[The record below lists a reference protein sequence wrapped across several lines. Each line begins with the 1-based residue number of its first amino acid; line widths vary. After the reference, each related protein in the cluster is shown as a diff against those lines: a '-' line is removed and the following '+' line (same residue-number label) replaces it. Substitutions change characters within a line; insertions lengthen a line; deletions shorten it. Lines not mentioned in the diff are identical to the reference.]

1 MSVEA
6 SKLYK
11 VEGQGL
17 TQVQFQTPAALTLS
31 GTAPVA
37 YRVIDHGEQIFI
49 LHTLVLLALAVGLLA
64 LVASVYFFFC
74 LLYGNNG
81 S

>member
-6 SKLYK
+6 TQLYR

-31 GTAPVA
+31 GAAPVA

-49 LHTLVLLALAVGLLA
+49 LHTLVLLALAIGLLA
-64 LVASVYFFFC
+64 LVASMYFFFYV
-74 LLYGNNG
+74 LFGNNG
-81 S
+81 R